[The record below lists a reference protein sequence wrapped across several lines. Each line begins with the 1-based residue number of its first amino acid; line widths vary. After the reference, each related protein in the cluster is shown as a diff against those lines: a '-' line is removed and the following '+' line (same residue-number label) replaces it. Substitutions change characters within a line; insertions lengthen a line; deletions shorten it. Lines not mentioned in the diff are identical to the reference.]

1 MTSHSMGG
9 FLSVRDVEV
18 RGQKV
23 FLRLDLNVPLDDG
36 RIRDDTRIQAALKT
50 ASFLLEH
57 GAMVVACSHLGR
69 PKGKCVPALSL
80 APVAERLRQ
89 LLPGR
94 NVRFAADAVGPSAA
108 RLSKELKPGDLLL
121 LENIRFEPGETS
133 GDVELARELWKLAPD
148 LYVNDAF
155 GAAHRPHAS
164 VFALPNLYKKVVT
177 GFLLER
183 ELAYLA
189 GKLGTPERPYLAIL
203 GGAKVSDK
211 VPVLKALA
219 DKVDALCIGGAM
231 AYTFLAAR
239 GIGTGASLVE
249 KEQIPAAREI
259 MESAGQ
265 AGVCL
270 SLPGDHIVAR
280 AIDDEAG
287 AHAIPTQAIPDGM
300 MGFDIGPV
308 TAQTYAAVTSRA
320 RTVLWNG
327 PMGVF
332 EKPAFAA
339 GTITLAKAMADSK
352 AVTVVGGGDSVAAV
366 KAAGVGDKISHIST
380 GGGASLELL
389 AGTELPGLQV
399 LTRK

>member
-1 MTSHSMGG
+1 MGG

-18 RGQKV
+18 KGQKV

-36 RIRDDTRIQAALKT
+36 RIRDDTRIQAAVRT
-50 ASFLLEH
+50 ISYLLEH

-69 PKGKCVPALSL
+69 PKGQYVPALSL
-80 APVAERLRQ
+80 APVAECLRQ

-94 NVRFAADAVGPSAA
+94 NMHFAADIVGPDATA
-108 RLSKELKPGDLLL
+108 LSKELKPGELLL

-133 GDVELARELWKLAPD
+133 GDGALAKALWKLAPD
-148 LYVNDAF
+148 IYVNDAF

-164 VFALPNLYKKVVT
+164 VFALPCLYMKVVM

-183 ELAYLA
+183 ELAYLV
-189 GKLGTPERPYLAIL
+189 GRLGTPERPYLAIL

-239 GIGTGASLVE
+239 GIRTGASLIE

-259 MESAGQ
+259 MESAGRS
-265 AGVCL
+265 GVCL
-270 SLPGDHIVAR
+270 SLPGDHVVAR

-287 AHAIPTQAIPDGM
+287 AHAVPTQAIPDGM

-308 TAQTYAAVTSRA
+308 TAQTYAAVASRA

-332 EKPAFAA
+332 ERPAFAA
-339 GTITLAKAMADSK
+339 GTMTLAKALADTK
-352 AVTVVGGGDSVAAV
+352 AITVVGGGDSVAAV

-389 AGTELPGLQV
+389 AGMELPGLKV
-399 LTRK
+399 LSRK